1 MLMRYQYYILAGIL
15 LLFTIGVVLLPD
27 RQSRGELD
35 PEELLE
41 RAVDDYW
48 FISTDEVAEQIIIG
62 DPAMRVI
69 DVRTPDQYQVYSIPG
84 AINIP
89 LEEILQ
95 PEWQDLLEVEGMNF
109 IFYSNSD
116 LLASRAWIICT
127 RRGIENIAI
136 MKGGINRWVETI
148 LQPKAPP
155 ATAPG
160 EAFALYQ
167 FRKGASIYF
176 GGGID
181 VNTEITGEPLP
192 LVRKKKK
199 TVVSGGC

>member
-1 MLMRYQYYILAGIL
+1 MRHQNYFLAGIL

-27 RQSRGELD
+27 RRSRGELD
-35 PEELLE
+35 PEALLE

-48 FISTDEVAEQIIIG
+48 FVSTDEVAEQIIFG
-62 DPAMRVI
+62 DPTIRLI
-69 DVRTPDQYQVYSIPG
+69 DVRTTDQYETYSIPG

-89 LEEILQ
+89 LAEILQ
-95 PEWQDLLEVEGMNF
+95 PEWQDLLEMEGMNF

-116 LLASRAWIICT
+116 LLASQAWMICT
-127 RRGIENIAI
+127 RTGIKNIAI

-148 LQPKAPP
+148 LQPKPP
-155 ATAPG
+155 PSTAPG

-176 GGGID
+176 GGGMDIT
-181 VNTEITGEPLP
+181 TEITGEPLP

>member
-1 MLMRYQYYILAGIL
+1 MRNQYFFLAAIL

-27 RQSRGELD
+27 RKSRGELD
-35 PEELLE
+35 PEALLE

-48 FISTDEVAEQIIIG
+48 FVSTDEVAEQIILG
-62 DPAMRVI
+62 DPTIRLI
-69 DVRTPDQYQVYSIPG
+69 DVRTPEQYKTYSIPG

-89 LEEILQ
+89 LAEILQ
-95 PEWQDLLEVEGMNF
+95 PEWQDLLEMEGMNF
-109 IFYSNSD
+109 IFYSNGD
-116 LLASRAWIICT
+116 LLASQAWMICSRT
-127 RRGIENIAI
+127 GIENIAI
-136 MKGGINRWVETI
+136 MKGGMNRWVETI

-155 ATAPG
+155 ATSPS

-181 VNTEITGEPLP
+181 ITTEITGEPLP
-192 LVRKKKK
+192 MVRKKKR
-199 TVVSGGC
+199 TVLEGGC